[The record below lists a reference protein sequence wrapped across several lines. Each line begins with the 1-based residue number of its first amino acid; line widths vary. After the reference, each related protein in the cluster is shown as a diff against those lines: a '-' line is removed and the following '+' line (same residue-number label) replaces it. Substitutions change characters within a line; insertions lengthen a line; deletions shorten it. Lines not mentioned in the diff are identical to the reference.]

1 MPISSDPEVAESP
14 DLLSV
19 RSRRPPASK
28 EPSQQSTTKA
38 AVVNTNNKSVVTSN
52 FDIDISDIEDDDD
65 DEGPDVIPNSEG
77 DAVDEG
83 AGLGGRGGDSQKVE
97 DDFEEDEE
105 ECAVEYNRQA
115 FSPPNTEMLQEF
127 LDDEQQTPQLSG
139 KTTIH
144 DMNLKSFK
152 NQL

>member
-19 RSRRPPASK
+19 RSRRPPASR
-28 EPSQQSTTKA
+28 ETSQQSTTKA
-38 AVVNTNNKSVVTSN
+38 VVNKSVVTSN
-52 FDIDISDIEDDDD
+52 FDIDISDIEDD

-83 AGLGGRGGDSQKVE
+83 AGLGGRGRDSQKVE
-97 DDFEEDEE
+97 EDFEDEEEEEEE

-127 LDDEQQTPQLSG
+127 LDDEQQTPQPSG
-139 KTTIH
+139 KPSFH
-144 DMNLKSFK
+144 DLNLKPFLI
-152 NQL
+152 QL

>member
-1 MPISSDPEVAESP
+1 MAESP

-19 RSRRPPASK
+19 RSRRPPASR
-28 EPSQQSTTKA
+28 ETSQQSTTKA
-38 AVVNTNNKSVVTSN
+38 VVNKSVVTSN

-83 AGLGGRGGDSQKVE
+83 AGLGGRGRDSQKVE
-97 DDFEEDEE
+97 EDFEDEEEEEEE

-127 LDDEQQTPQLSG
+127 LDDEQQTPQPSG
-139 KTTIH
+139 KPSFH
-144 DMNLKSFK
+144 DLNLKPFLI
-152 NQL
+152 QL